1 MASESSKSGPGKS
14 QRQGLAF
21 LDIVALF
28 PDNAVATKLF
38 GASINPLIA
47 SSHPSPSRA
56 RALFLWPRTLRPRK
70 WMCMC
75 QLIVAALLLV
85 STTEAAGLHGTFVQQ
100 VRHPTEENIPSRN
113 ELASYVGLE
122 SVSTEDHSLRAAA
135 EWLSGASEVLRIG
148 VSDGEL
154 YEMFGQIEDVAV
166 NGDGDIFVLD
176 YQHKM
181 VLVYHSDGSFKHS
194 IGGPGAGPGE
204 FEFPRAIGID
214 GRNRVIVADSKLRL
228 SIFDPHDGAFVL
240 NSTHTLAYSPKDMC
254 IGDGMIYL
262 SGAWH
267 EQEGR
272 YVHSYRIDGEHVR
285 SFGELYESSV
295 PLFRQGLSYGPLSCS
310 KEAESV
316 QYMFGW
322 LPVMHNYSRTGEHR
336 WTSMLADF
344 DPSGVVSYGA
354 SEVRYEDRDKPFDIV
369 SNIVAASANHVLVQI
384 QHITP
389 ESREARLPYDRMSTY
404 VFALHSGD
412 GVYVGDRF
420 PQIHAVQRNR
430 IYAVSSAPFPQVL
443 VYETDF
449 RACAGI
455 AKYTAACHRAPVCHK
470 TAANCSVADNN
481 D

>member
-1 MASESSKSGPGKS
+1 MASVSGESGPGKS
-14 QRQGLAF
+14 QRQGLKF
-21 LDIVALF
+21 LDVVALF
-28 PDNAVATKLF
+28 PGEAVATKSI
-38 GASINPLIA
+38 GASIHRLFA
-47 SSHPSPSRA
+47 TSHPGLGRT

-85 STTEAAGLHGTFVQQ
+85 TTAKAAGRNGTFVQQ

-122 SVSTEDHSLRAAA
+122 SVSAEDRSLRAAA
-135 EWLSGASEVLRIG
+135 EWLSGANEVLRIG

-154 YEMFGQIEDVAV
+154 YEIFGDIEDVAV
-166 NGDGDIFVLD
+166 NGSGDIFVLD

-181 VLVYHSDGSFKHS
+181 VFVYHSDGSFKHS

-214 GRNRVIVADSKLRL
+214 DQDRVIVADSKLRL
-228 SIFDPHDGAFVL
+228 SIFNPHEGAFAL
-240 NSTHTLAYSPKDMC
+240 RPTLTLAYSPKDMC
-254 IGDGMIYL
+254 IGDGMIFL

-272 YVHSYRIDGEHVR
+272 YVHSYTIDGEHVR
-285 SFGELYESSV
+285 SFGELYKSSV
-295 PLFRQGLSYGPLSCS
+295 PLFRQGLSYGPMSCG

-322 LPVMHNYSRTGEHR
+322 LPVIQNYSKTGERR
-336 WTSMLADF
+336 WTSMFSDF
-344 DPSGVVSYGA
+344 DPSGVVSYGD

-369 SNIVAASANHVLVQI
+369 GNIVAASANHVLVQI
-384 QHITP
+384 KHVTP
-389 ESREARLPYDRMSTY
+389 ESREARLPYDRINTY
-404 VFALHSGD
+404 VFALNSGD

-420 PQIHAVQRNR
+420 PQFHAVQQNR

-443 VYETDF
+443 VYETDS
-449 RACAGI
+449 ALS
-455 AKYTAACHRAPVCHK
+455 PE
-470 TAANCSVADNN
+470 
-481 D
+481 

>member
-1 MASESSKSGPGKS
+1 MASESGKSGPGKS
-14 QRQGLAF
+14 SRKGLML
-21 LDIVALF
+21 LDDVALF
-28 PDNAVATKLF
+28 PDEAAATKSF
-38 GASINPLIA
+38 GAFIHPLIA
-47 SSHPSPSRA
+47 SSHPGPGRA
-56 RALFLWPRTLRPRK
+56 RALFLWPRTLRSRK

-85 STTEAAGLHGTFVQQ
+85 TATEAAGRTGTFVQQ

-122 SVSTEDHSLRAAA
+122 SVSTEDRGLRAAA
-135 EWLSGASEVLRIG
+135 EWLSGANEVLRIG

-154 YEMFGQIEDVAV
+154 YEMFGDIEDVAV

-176 YQHKM
+176 YQHKK
-181 VLVYHSDGSFKHS
+181 VFVYHSDGSFEHS
-194 IGGPGAGPGE
+194 IGRPGAGPGE
-204 FEFPRAIGID
+204 FEFPKAIGID
-214 GRNRVIVADSKLRL
+214 DQGRVIVADSKLRI
-228 SIFDPHDGAFVL
+228 SIFDPHNGVFSL
-240 NSTHTLAYSPKDMC
+240 KSTLTLAYSPKDMC
-254 IGDGMIYL
+254 IGDGMIYI

-267 EQEGR
+267 EQESR
-272 YVHSYRIDGEHVR
+272 YVHSYTIDGEHVR

-295 PLFRQGLSYGPLSCS
+295 PIFRQGLSYGPLSCG
-310 KEAESV
+310 KEAGSV

-322 LPVMHNYSRTGEHR
+322 LPVIHNYSKTGEHR
-336 WTSMLADF
+336 WTSMFADF

-389 ESREARLPYDRMSTY
+389 ESREARLPYDRISTY
-404 VFALHSGD
+404 VFALDSGD

-443 VYETDF
+443 VYETDS
-449 RACAGI
+449 AL
-455 AKYTAACHRAPVCHK
+455 APE
-470 TAANCSVADNN
+470 
-481 D
+481 

>member
-1 MASESSKSGPGKS
+1 MASESGKSEPGKS
-14 QRQGLAF
+14 LRKGLTC
-21 LDIVALF
+21 LDFAALF
-28 PDNAVATKLF
+28 PDDAAATKSF
-38 GASINPLIA
+38 GAFIHRLIA
-47 SSHPSPSRA
+47 SSHTSPGRT
-56 RALFLWPRTLRPRK
+56 RALFLWPRTLRPRN
-70 WMCMC
+70 WMCIC

-85 STTEAAGLHGTFVQQ
+85 TTSEAAGRNSAFVQQ

-122 SVSTEDHSLRAAA
+122 SVSTEDRSLRAAA
-135 EWLSGASEVLRIG
+135 EWLSGANEVLRIG

-154 YEMFGQIEDVAV
+154 YEMFGDIEDVAV

-176 YQHKM
+176 FQHKK
-181 VLVYHSDGSFKHS
+181 VFVYSSDGTFKHS
-194 IGGPGAGPGE
+194 VGGPGAGPGE
-204 FEFPRAIGID
+204 FEFPKAIGID
-214 GRNRVIVADSKLRL
+214 DQDRVIVADSKLRI
-228 SIFDPHDGAFVL
+228 SIFDRHDGAFAL

-254 IGDGMIYL
+254 IGDGVIYL

-267 EQEGR
+267 EQESR
-272 YVHSYRIDGEHVR
+272 YVHSYTIDGEHVR

-295 PLFRQGLSYGPLSCS
+295 PLFSQGLSYGPLSCG

-322 LPVMHNYSRTGEHR
+322 LPVIHNYSKTGERR

-344 DPSGVVSYGA
+344 DPSGVVSYGD
-354 SEVRYEDRDKPFDIV
+354 SEVRYENQDEAFDTV
-369 SNIVAASANHVLVQI
+369 SNIVAASANHVIVQI
-384 QHITP
+384 KHITP
-389 ESREARLPYDRMSTY
+389 ESREKRLPYDRINTY

-443 VYETDF
+443 VYETGS
-449 RACAGI
+449 AL
-455 AKYTAACHRAPVCHK
+455 APE
-470 TAANCSVADNN
+470 
-481 D
+481 

>member
-1 MASESSKSGPGKS
+1 MTSEPDKSGPDRSLRK
-14 QRQGLAF
+14 GLTC
-21 LDIVALF
+21 LDFAALF
-28 PDNAVATKLF
+28 PDEAAAIISF
-38 GASINPLIA
+38 GAFIHQPIA
-47 SSHPSPSRA
+47 SSHAGRGLT

-75 QLIVAALLLV
+75 QLIVAVLLLV
-85 STTEAAGLHGTFVQQ
+85 TTTKAAKGNGTIVQQ

-122 SVSTEDHSLRAAA
+122 SVSTEDRGLRAAS
-135 EWLSGASEVLRIG
+135 EWLLGANEVLRIG

-154 YEMFGQIEDVAV
+154 YEMFGDIEDVAV
-166 NGDGDIFVLD
+166 NRYGDIFVLD
-176 YQHKM
+176 FQHKM
-181 VLVYHSDGSFKHS
+181 VFVYSSDGSFKHS

-204 FEFPRAIGID
+204 FEFPKAIGID
-214 GRNRVIVADSKLRL
+214 DQDRVIVADSKLRM

-272 YVHSYRIDGEHVR
+272 YVHSYRIGGEHVR

-295 PLFRQGLSYGPLSCS
+295 PLFRQGLSYGPLSCG

-322 LPVMHNYSRTGEHR
+322 LPVVHNYSRTGEHR

-344 DPSGVVSYGA
+344 DPSGVVSYGD

-369 SNIVAASANHVLVQI
+369 GNIVAASANHVLVQI
-384 QHITP
+384 QHVTP
-389 ESREARLPYDRMSTY
+389 ESREARLPYDRINTY
-404 VFALHSGD
+404 VFALNSGD

-420 PQIHAVQRNR
+420 PQIHAVQQNR
-430 IYAVSSAPFPQVL
+430 IYAVSSAPYPQVL
-443 VYETDF
+443 VYETDS
-449 RACAGI
+449 ALS
-455 AKYTAACHRAPVCHK
+455 PE
-470 TAANCSVADNN
+470 
-481 D
+481 